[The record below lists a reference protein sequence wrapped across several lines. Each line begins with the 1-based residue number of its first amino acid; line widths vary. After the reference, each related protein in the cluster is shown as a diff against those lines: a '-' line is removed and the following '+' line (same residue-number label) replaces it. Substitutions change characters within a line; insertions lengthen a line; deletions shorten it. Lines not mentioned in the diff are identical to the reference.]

1 MKLLGIDYGD
11 AKVGIAIADT
21 ESGMA
26 LPYEILPGQDW
37 NKLIEEL
44 KKIIKSE
51 RIEKII
57 IGLPIDTK
65 GKESIQAERVRE
77 FVKKLGEEVDVVI
90 EVLDERYSTQEA
102 QKLSPG
108 KNEDDISAM
117 LILQNYLDKSKN
129 F

>member
-11 AKVGIAIADT
+11 VKVGIAVADT

-26 LPYEILPGQDW
+26 LPYEILKGSSW
-37 NKLIEEL
+37 INLIEEL

-51 RIEKII
+51 RIEKIVV
-57 IGLPIDTK
+57 GLPVDSK

-77 FVKKLGEEVDVVI
+77 FVKKLGEEVDIAI

-108 KNEDDISAM
+108 KKEDDISAM
-117 LILQNYLDKSKN
+117 LILQNYLDKSK
-129 F
+129 

>member
-11 AKVGIAIADT
+11 VKVGIAVADT

-26 LPYEILPGQDW
+26 LPYEILNGVSW
-37 NKLIEEL
+37 NKLFEEL
-44 KKIIKSE
+44 NKIIKSE

-57 IGLPIDTK
+57 VGLPIDPK
-65 GKESIQAERVRE
+65 GKESIQAERVRKFITSLE
-77 FVKKLGEEVDVVI
+77 SEISIPV

-108 KNEDDISAM
+108 RREDDVAAM
-117 LILQNYLDKSKN
+117 LILQNYLDKNK
-129 F
+129 